1 MKNHQAVNQWIASV
15 NPERAYDELVRLRDK
30 YKWLKCD
37 ETYKLLSKLM
47 IDLPKINEI
56 IKQQE
61 KQLAMHQEFI
71 RVSRMADEAIVH
83 AVASKAGIRL

>member
-15 NPERAYDELVRLRDK
+15 NPERAYDEIVRLRKK
-30 YKWLKCD
+30 YPWLKCD
-37 ETYKLLSKLM
+37 ETYGLLARLM

-61 KQLAMHQEFI
+61 KQLAIHNEFI
-71 RVSRMADEAIVH
+71 RVSQIADEAIVH
-83 AVASKAGIRL
+83 AVAAKAGITL